1 MYGMCNPDG
10 TKRVFAERPAE
21 YKEVPLGQ
29 GQVPWDA
36 YLAALR
42 KAGFNGFLTIEREC
56 GNDPEGD
63 IRLAYDFL
71 KNKIG

>member
-1 MYGMCNPDG
+1 MCNPDG